1 MDAFGMPIAWIVA
14 TAMENTMKNSLIKH
28 LALAGAASVLSG
40 LACLPAHATL
50 KHVDCTDN
58 PDCINYKWTLKNPDG
73 STSGDSYGW
82 GNTFTFNNDNGTA
95 PSVTTSGWANTGGSD
110 TSTFNAS
117 LQTIQDGKQT
127 IYSGGIGLKNRDAT
141 ASGDGNATSD
151 VDDNEGVDPEHA
163 FDSEDRY
170 DSIMLSYTQE
180 IVLKSLTIGWPTSI
194 TSTRDTDITVLAY
207 DSTLGNPLTNSDLA
221 GLTYAQLLING
232 WSLIGSYSNL
242 DDGVAE
248 PINAGNAASRY
259 WLVSAY
265 NPVLDN
271 QGWTKGNDYFKL
283 LATAGEYCPP
293 DEPGPGIPEPATLG
307 LLGVGLLAMRR
318 FRPGRTA

>member
-1 MDAFGMPIAWIVA
+1 
-14 TAMENTMKNSLIKH
+14 MENAMKNTQIKTKP
-28 LALAGAASVLSG
+28 LKPLVLAGVASLFSG
-40 LACLPAHATL
+40 LVCLPAHATM

-58 PDCINYKWTLKNPDG
+58 PDCVNYKWTLKDPDG
-73 STSGDSYGW
+73 STPGAPTYGW
-82 GNTFTFNNDNGTA
+82 GNTFTFNNDGGSA
-95 PSVTTSGWANTGGSD
+95 PSVTTSGWANTIG
-110 TSTFNAS
+110 TSTSNNAET
-117 LQTIQDGKQT
+117 QTIQDAKQT

-141 ASGDGNATSD
+141 NGGDGSSTPSETI
-151 VDDNEGVDPEHA
+151 DDNEGVDPEHA

-170 DSIMLSYTQE
+170 DSIMLSYTQD

-207 DSTLGNPLTNSDLA
+207 DSTLGSLGSPTANGDLA
-221 GLTYAQLLING
+221 GLTYAQLLTNG

-242 DDGVAE
+242 NDGVAQ
-248 PINAGNAASRY
+248 PINAANAASRY

-265 NPVLDN
+265 NPLLDN
-271 QGWTKGNDYFKL
+271 QGWTANNDYFKL

-293 DEPGPGIPEPATLG
+293 PETPGVPEPATLG

-318 FRPGRTA
+318 FRPGRTT